1 MAYFVSKCG
10 GLRVST
16 TNFTEI
22 DGVITSAAQS
32 TDVFTPTYS
41 TGVTAKFNA
50 GQYESK
56 AGKESLVFTATV
68 SETDTTWE
76 DEDGTEVNIADFGF
90 TEIVGTVDGSTITV
104 TYTQGSEPR
113 TELVGDPFT
122 ASMCGG
128 QKFDDGVFTQVNDV
142 ITTVGTSTVSASF
155 KANCSLLFDSSKFKL
170 GNDEEIALL

>member
-10 GLRVST
+10 GLRVNTS
-16 TNFTEI
+16 NFTEI
-22 DGVITSAAQS
+22 DGVITSGTQS

-50 GQYESK
+50 TQYQSK
-56 AGKESLVFTATV
+56 AGKQTLTFTASVVDTDV
-68 SETDTTWE
+68 SWE
-76 DEDGTEVNIADFGF
+76 DDDGTAVNIADFGF

-128 QKFDDGVFTQVNDV
+128 LKFDDGVFAQVNDV
-142 ITTVGTSTVSASF
+142 ITTVGTSTVSTSF

-170 GNDEEIALL
+170 GSDEEIALL